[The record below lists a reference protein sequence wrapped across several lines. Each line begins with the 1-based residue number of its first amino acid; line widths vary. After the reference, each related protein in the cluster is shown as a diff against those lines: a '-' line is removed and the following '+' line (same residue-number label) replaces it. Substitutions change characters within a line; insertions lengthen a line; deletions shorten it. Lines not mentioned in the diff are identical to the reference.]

1 VRNPFRRQPVRGHPT
16 VAEPDPRIWGRHHT
30 GIRPWVLGLV
40 VAILALIVSYLA
52 FVKELPFTSPG
63 YEITATFDN
72 AATLRETAPV
82 RIAGVN
88 VGEVTGVEP
97 EGDAAK
103 VTFTVDEAG
112 RPIHSDAEIEIR
124 PRLFLEGNF
133 FLDVDPGS
141 PSSPELDNGANIP
154 VTQTATAVQLDEVL
168 TALQAPDR
176 RGLQKLLTGY
186 GTALTYEPTAADDVD
201 QDPIVH
207 GESAA
212 ESLND
217 AFRYGGQAGRGTA
230 IVNTAL
236 LGERPH
242 DLSGFIRSFGEVFA
256 KLSSREDELADLI
269 TNFNVFAGALAAESQ
284 NLADTVSELAPTLEQ
299 ARPSLARLSEALPP
313 LRALAIELR
322 PGVQELSATIA
333 AGTPWLDQS
342 RKLLRSSELGGL
354 ARLLRDTAPGL
365 AETAAAS
372 KTLFNE
378 QTAVARCTSRVLVP
392 TGDIVVDSQFPTG
405 QANFHDFFYGATSFA
420 GHVQGFDGNGSYLR
434 FQAGGG
440 PVLVQGDNPSGAGL
454 AQQFF
459 NFANVI
465 EQPLGIQPFVP
476 AEPPPFRQD
485 FPCHR
490 NPVPNV
496 NGPAGGVAASDL
508 TAVAP

>member
-1 VRNPFRRQPVRGHPT
+1 MSRFRRKRASRQP
-16 VAEPDPRIWGRHHT
+16 AEIPPDPRIWGRHHT
-30 GIRPWVLGLV
+30 GIRPWVLGLI
-40 VAILALIVSYLA
+40 VAILALVASYLA

-63 YEITATFDN
+63 YEVTATFDN

-88 VGEVTGVEP
+88 VGEVTNVEA
-97 EGDAAK
+97 EGEAAK
-103 VTFTVDEAG
+103 VTFTVDDG
-112 RPIHSDAEIEIR
+112 GQPIHADASVEIR

-141 PSSPELDNGANIP
+141 PGAPELDNGGNIP
-154 VTQTATAVQLDEVL
+154 ITQTATAVQLDEVL

-176 RGLQKLLTGY
+176 RGLQRLLTGY

-201 QDPIVH
+201 QDTSVH

-217 AFRYGGQAGRGTA
+217 AFRYGGPAGRGTA

-242 DLSGFIRSFGEVFA
+242 DLSGFIRDFGEVFA
-256 KLSSREDELADLI
+256 KLSSRERDLAELI
-269 TNFNVFAGALAAESQ
+269 TNFNVFSGALAAESQ

-299 ARPSLARLSEALPP
+299 TRPSLARLSDALPP
-313 LRALAIELR
+313 LRRLAIELR
-322 PGVQELSATIA
+322 PGVQELPATIA

-342 RKLLRSSELGGL
+342 RLLLRSSELGGL

-365 AETAAAS
+365 AEAAVAS
-372 KTLFNE
+372 RTLFNE
-378 QTAVARCTSRVLVP
+378 QTALARCTSQVLVP
-392 TGDIVVDSQFPTG
+392 TGDIVVDSRFPTG
-405 QANFHDFFYGATSFA
+405 QPNFNDFFYGITSFA
-420 GHVQGFDGNGSYLR
+420 GHIQGFDGNGSYIR

-440 PVLVQGDNPSGAGL
+440 PQLVQGNNPSGAGL

-465 EQPLGIQPFVP
+465 EQPQGIQPFVP
-476 AEPPPFRQD
+476 DQPPPFRQD
-485 FPCHR
+485 FPCQR
-490 NPVPNV
+490 NPVPNI
-496 NGPAGGVAASDL
+496 NGPAGDVAASDL
-508 TAVAP
+508 TAVTP